1 MDPEIALRKRS
12 SLKTK
17 ISVPHHLIEEWN
29 KPKKLQW
36 DVQVQDSEQLKHSD
50 SKVKFKEADT
60 QYKEIVIIN
69 KLKYRTQA
77 TIFIYKKFT
86 KLTK

>member
-1 MDPEIALRKRS
+1 MEPELALRKRS

-17 ISVPHHLIEEWN
+17 LSFSDHLLEEWN

-36 DVQVQDSEQLKHSD
+36 DVQVQESEPNKHSD

-60 QYKEIVIIN
+60 HYKEIVIY
-69 KLKYRTQA
+69 YR
-77 TIFIYKKFT
+77 
-86 KLTK
+86 